1 MNCIVTAGPTYEPL
15 DNVRRITNF
24 STGKLGVGLANFL
37 TDHGHEVILFIGEQA
52 TYPGERRAAHT
63 RTFSTT
69 VSLREGL
76 MAMRG
81 DSVGAVF
88 HAAAVSDFAFGT
100 VWQRSPEG
108 ELTAVKA
115 GKISTREGTL
125 MVELIPTPKLIYEL
139 RGWFPKAR
147 LIGWKYEVDGQR
159 EDVLRTARRQL
170 AKAHTDL
177 CVANGPAYGT
187 GFGLV
192 TAAGERTVG
201 DVQIL
206 HAQLERFIQPA

>member
-15 DNVRRITNF
+15 DNVRRMTNF
-24 STGKLGVGLANFL
+24 SSGKLGVELANFL
-37 TDHGHEVILFIGEQA
+37 ADHGHEVTLLIGEQA

-63 RTFSTT
+63 RNFSTT
-69 VSLREGL
+69 ASLREGL
-76 MAMRG
+76 MALSG
-81 DSVGAVF
+81 NSINAVF

-100 VWQRSPEG
+100 MWQRSPTG

-125 MVELIPTPKLIYEL
+125 LVELVPTPKLIYEL
-139 RGWFPKAR
+139 RDWFPNAR
-147 LIGWKYEVDGQR
+147 LIGWKYEVDGGR
-159 EDVLRTARRQL
+159 DDVLRAARRQL
-170 AKAHTDL
+170 VEAHTDL

-192 TAAGERTVG
+192 MIDGEKPVSDVTALYAE
-201 DVQIL
+201 
-206 HAQLERFIQPA
+206 LERVIRQS